1 LSNAEKKE
9 RSSGRGEE
17 AGEEKESKQEKKGKE
32 LSCSW
37 VVMRLPNQ
45 YPMLPPASDQEYK
58 KKSMQCDAEI
68 RSQASKSRK
77 IKQKRTDLR
86 ELKRSQRRVNK
97 KKKQQIV

>member
-58 KKSMQCDAEI
+58 KKHAMRCRNQKPSFQ
-68 RSQASKSRK
+68 
-77 IKQKRTDLR
+77 KQKDKTEAD
-86 ELKRSQRRVNK
+86 RSKGIK
-97 KKKQQIV
+97 KITEKG

>member
-45 YPMLPPASDQEYK
+45 YPMLPPASDQEYRK
-58 KKSMQCDAEI
+58 KACNAMQKSEAKLPKAE
-68 RSQASKSRK
+68 R
-77 IKQKRTDLR
+77 
-86 ELKRSQRRVNK
+86 
-97 KKKQQIV
+97 